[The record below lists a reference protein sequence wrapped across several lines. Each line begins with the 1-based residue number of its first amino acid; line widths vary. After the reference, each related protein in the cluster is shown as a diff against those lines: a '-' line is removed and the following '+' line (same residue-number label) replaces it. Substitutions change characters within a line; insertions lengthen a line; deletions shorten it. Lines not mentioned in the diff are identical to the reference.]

1 MKFFKFIL
9 FTILILIITIGI
21 PFIIFQNETN
31 NQHLTNVPGS
41 SFQGPM
47 GYVSKLLQDPNTTQE
62 IKENVTA
69 LNNEYSNLLKEEKKE
84 LLNLFFV
91 TSLILGIVII
101 AFGVF
106 LLKATKYKLFSSV
119 LITSGILSIISYVLI
134 YVTILFTLI

>member
-31 NQHLTNVPGS
+31 NQHLINVPGS